1 MLVREFFL
9 YRAGENGRKFH
20 TFYDGINFY
29 LNTQQEQ
36 QKYISTAIQV
46 LFEEYLLNTDQTDVH
61 ENSYPHCGTRK
72 GRWLFMEP
80 PPRVFDML
88 QYLEAILPSVE
99 SR

>member
-36 QKYISTAIQV
+36 QKYISTAIQL
-46 LFEEYLLNTDQTDVH
+46 LFEEYFLNSDQT
-61 ENSYPHCGTRK
+61 
-72 GRWLFMEP
+72 
-80 PPRVFDML
+80 
-88 QYLEAILPSVE
+88 
-99 SR
+99 